1 MESPLRATHRAF
13 AKSSLAMMAVVYDD
27 VVKCN
32 GVPKNGDELLAMMSR
47 EIFQD
52 EEAPMT
58 PEKPKKESIV
68 APNAPRKR
76 SPSTSSDDM
85 SVEKSRGRPKK
96 VLSAEEQAAK
106 DAKAAEKVAKKE
118 ASESKKRMKMEAVV
132 SELRSLSA
140 QNNIVLDEEA
150 ICSAT
155 KVGDLNMIM
164 KNLKKDISAKKKA
177 EKAAKKA
184 EESDDESSK
193 KSRGRPKKVLSA
205 EEQAVKDAKAAE
217 KAAKKA
223 EREQKKADKAAKKAE
238 ESDDESSKKSR
249 GRPKKVLSAEEQAVK
264 DAKAAEKAAKKAER
278 EQKKADKAAKKAER
292 EQKKA
297 AKAEKV
303 EKNELVVAEA
313 QPSNVFVSV
322 VKKEEEIADDVSSI
336 SSNDTDGEVE
346 VESSEYPELSKRSDI
361 TPEPSHINSS
371 GNFMFMKYSGETD
384 ILEFNSMF
392 KEISTGKYFG
402 TDDDGSVYSIEM
414 VPENDT
420 LMFPDQITMDNIE
433 LVGDWDHSSR
443 TIVYHGED

>member
-27 VVKCN
+27 VVKSN
-32 GVPKNGDELLAMMSR
+32 GVPKNGEELLAMMSR

-96 VLSAEEQAAK
+96 VLSAEEQSAK
-106 DAKAAEKVAKKE
+106 DAKAAEKAAKKE
-118 ASESKKRMKMEAVV
+118 ASELKKQGKMEAVV

-205 EEQAVKDAKAAE
+205 EEQAAKDAKAAE

-223 EREQKKADKAAKKAE
+223 EREQKKAEKAAKKAE

-264 DAKAAEKAAKKAER
+264 DAKAAEKAAKKAE
-278 EQKKADKAAKKAER
+278 
-292 EQKKA
+292 
-297 AKAEKV
+297 KAEKV
-303 EKNELVVAEA
+303 EKNEVVAEA
-313 QPSNVFVSV
+313 QPTNVFVSI
-322 VKKEEEIADDVSSI
+322 VKKEEIADDVSSI

-402 TDDDGSVYSIEM
+402 TDEDDSVYSIEM
-414 VPENDT
+414 VPENGT

>member
-205 EEQAVKDAKAAE
+205 EEQAA
-217 KAAKKA
+217 
-223 EREQKKADKAAKKAE
+223 
-238 ESDDESSKKSR
+238 
-249 GRPKKVLSAEEQAVK
+249 K

>member
-27 VVKCN
+27 VVKFN

-58 PEKPKKESIV
+58 PEKPKKESLI

-76 SPSTSSDDM
+76 SPSTSSDEM

-106 DAKAAEKVAKKE
+106 DAKNAEKAAKKE
-118 ASESKKRMKMEAVV
+118 ASELKKKEKMEAIVC
-132 SELRSLSA
+132 ELRSLSA

-150 ICSAT
+150 IGSAT
-155 KVGDLNMIM
+155 KVGDLNAIM

-223 EREQKKADKAAKKAE
+223 QREQK
-238 ESDDESSKKSR
+238 
-249 GRPKKVLSAEEQAVK
+249 
-264 DAKAAEKAAKKAER
+264 
-278 EQKKADKAAKKAER
+278 
-292 EQKKA
+292 
-297 AKAEKV
+297 KV
-303 EKNELVVAEA
+303 EKNELVAEA
-313 QPSNVFVSV
+313 QPTNVFVSI
-322 VKKEEEIADDVSSI
+322 VKKEEKADDVSSI

-346 VESSEYPELSKRSDI
+346 AESSEYPELSKRSDI
-361 TPEPSHINSS
+361 IPTPN
-371 GNFMFMKYSGETD
+371 GAKGDFMFMNYDGMSESCD
-384 ILEFNSMF
+384 ELEFECML
-392 KEISTGKYFG
+392 KQISTGKYFG
-402 TDDDGSVYSIEM
+402 MDQDDSVYAIEM
-414 VPENDT
+414 SLENGT
-420 LMFPDQITMDNIE
+420 LMFPSTITMDKID
-433 LVGDWDHSSR
+433 LVGDWDGTSE
-443 TIVYHGED
+443 TIIFHEQD

>member
-27 VVKCN
+27 VVKFN

-58 PEKPKKESIV
+58 PEKPKKESLI

-76 SPSTSSDDM
+76 SPSTSSDEM

-106 DAKAAEKVAKKE
+106 DAKNAEKAAKKE
-118 ASESKKRMKMEAVV
+118 ASELKKKEKMEAIVC
-132 SELRSLSA
+132 ELRSLSA

-150 ICSAT
+150 IGSAT
-155 KVGDLNMIM
+155 KVGDLNAIM
-164 KNLKKDISAKKKA
+164 KNLKKDISAKKKAEKAAKKAEESDDESSKKSRGRPKKVLSAEEQAAKDAKAAEKAAKKAQREQKKA

-223 EREQKKADKAAKKAE
+223 QREQK
-238 ESDDESSKKSR
+238 
-249 GRPKKVLSAEEQAVK
+249 
-264 DAKAAEKAAKKAER
+264 
-278 EQKKADKAAKKAER
+278 
-292 EQKKA
+292 
-297 AKAEKV
+297 KV
-303 EKNELVVAEA
+303 EKNELVAEA
-313 QPSNVFVSV
+313 QPTNVFVSI
-322 VKKEEEIADDVSSI
+322 VKKEEKADDVSSI

-346 VESSEYPELSKRSDI
+346 AESSEYPELSKRSDI
-361 TPEPSHINSS
+361 IPTPN
-371 GNFMFMKYSGETD
+371 GAKGDFMFMNYDGMSESCD
-384 ILEFNSMF
+384 ELEFECML
-392 KEISTGKYFG
+392 KQISTGKYFG
-402 TDDDGSVYSIEM
+402 MDQDDSVYAIEM
-414 VPENDT
+414 SLENGT
-420 LMFPDQITMDNIE
+420 LMFPSTITMDKID
-433 LVGDWDHSSR
+433 LVGDWDGTSE
-443 TIVYHGED
+443 TIIFHEQD

>member
-1 MESPLRATHRAF
+1 M
-13 AKSSLAMMAVVYDD
+13 
-27 VVKCN
+27 
-32 GVPKNGDELLAMMSR
+32 
-47 EIFQD
+47 
-52 EEAPMT
+52 
-58 PEKPKKESIV
+58 
-68 APNAPRKR
+68 
-76 SPSTSSDDM
+76 
-85 SVEKSRGRPKK
+85 
-96 VLSAEEQAAK
+96 
-106 DAKAAEKVAKKE
+106 
-118 ASESKKRMKMEAVV
+118 
-132 SELRSLSA
+132 
-140 QNNIVLDEEA
+140 
-150 ICSAT
+150 
-155 KVGDLNMIM
+155 
-164 KNLKKDISAKKKA
+164 
-177 EKAAKKA
+177 
-184 EESDDESSK
+184 
-193 KSRGRPKKVLSA
+193 
-205 EEQAVKDAKAAE
+205 
-217 KAAKKA
+217 
-223 EREQKKADKAAKKAE
+223 
-238 ESDDESSKKSR
+238 
-249 GRPKKVLSAEEQAVK
+249 LSAEEQAVK

>member
-118 ASESKKRMKMEAVV
+118 ASESKKRQKMEAVV

-205 EEQAVKDAKAAE
+205 EEQAAKDAKAAE

-223 EREQKKADKAAKKAE
+223 EREQKKAEKAAKKAE

-264 DAKAAEKAAKKAER
+264 DAKAAEKAEKKAER
-278 EQKKADKAAKKAER
+278 EQKKADKAAKKAE
-292 EQKKA
+292 
-297 AKAEKV
+297 
-303 EKNELVVAEA
+303 A
-313 QPSNVFVSV
+313 QPTNVFVSI
-322 VKKEEEIADDVSSI
+322 VKKEEIADDVSSI

-402 TDDDGSVYSIEM
+402 TDEDDSVYSIEM
-414 VPENDT
+414 VPENGT

-443 TIVYHGED
+443 TIVYHGEED